1 MDSSGMYP
9 PPSTKSRGKDRKN
22 KHKRNREEA
31 PANIAPQEFAVT
43 GRGSEPDPVY
53 QEESHNN
60 KTLLRAK
67 DNGQFSSV
75 WADEA
80 TCALVQQICVV
91 LRDQFKGSRNT
102 GAAWR
107 TVADN
112 LNQLGYKLGEH
123 KDSRIS
129 SDECKSR
136 WHHIG
141 KEARK
146 YKRRLMEEGGNAR
159 KPKVVTILGE
169 SLEQDLLDF
178 IGEVPPKPTP
188 QSGGRPSGGAI
199 GHHIHGGDEYEDGS
213 KDNFQ
218 LFPMTLEHHGAGYQG
233 GSLPSQG
240 SGSGKR
246 QRTDPE
252 DFTSPPNAQNAAYR
266 QHLREQKNKAIETL
280 LSSARNRSDV
290 RVTISRAIK
299 LMERRTETVLKA
311 FEMASPD
318 GHFELATFVSLM
330 DVILAAEE

>member
-141 KEARK
+141 KEAR
-146 YKRRLMEEGGNAR
+146 
-159 KPKVVTILGE
+159 
-169 SLEQDLLDF
+169 
-178 IGEVPPKPTP
+178 
-188 QSGGRPSGGAI
+188 
-199 GHHIHGGDEYEDGS
+199 
-213 KDNFQ
+213 
-218 LFPMTLEHHGAGYQG
+218 
-233 GSLPSQG
+233 
-240 SGSGKR
+240 
-246 QRTDPE
+246 
-252 DFTSPPNAQNAAYR
+252 
-266 QHLREQKNKAIETL
+266 
-280 LSSARNRSDV
+280 
-290 RVTISRAIK
+290 
-299 LMERRTETVLKA
+299 
-311 FEMASPD
+311 
-318 GHFELATFVSLM
+318 VSLLGYVYHFVFFTCRCGLHPHDNRNIKDDLWKKVAM
-330 DVILAAEE
+330 RENRK